1 MTQSLDPTTTHDDD
15 TQPLAA
21 RLTDKDVAAYLEAR
35 PDFFAYNEDLIA
47 ILDLPAR
54 AKEDGITD
62 FHAYALSALR
72 QKLDVMTGMQD
83 DLTGIIRDNI
93 RAQETIH
100 SAVLHA
106 LRSNT
111 REEFLHCILQRWT
124 DILDIEAIALGLL
137 FPPEERLKS
146 GNLTQLSAAQI
157 EARFEGAEDP
167 NDDPD
172 HAFLNLDQEEPL
184 FGPAAPLVKS
194 CVLLRMKQGGESIG
208 ILALGW
214 REKDGFGPGR
224 GTETLRFLTDALTAM
239 LAPWSR

>member
-1 MTQSLDPTTTHDDD
+1 MTQSLDPTHDDD
-15 TQPLAA
+15 NEPLAA

-35 PDFFAYNEDLIA
+35 PDFFAHNEDLLA

-54 AKEDGITD
+54 AKEDGVTD
-62 FHAYALSALR
+62 FHSYALSALR
-72 QKLDVMTGMQD
+72 QKLDVMNGMQD

-100 SAVLHA
+100 SAVLEA

-111 REEFLHCILQRWT
+111 RETFLHCILQRWT

-137 FPPEERLKS
+137 SPPEERLKS
-146 GNLTQLSAAQI
+146 GNLSQLTVEQI
-157 EARFEGAEDP
+157 EGRFAASGSIDE
-167 NDDPD
+167 DPD

-194 CVLLRMKQGGESIG
+194 CVLLRLKQGNDSIG

-239 LAPWSR
+239 LAPWNR